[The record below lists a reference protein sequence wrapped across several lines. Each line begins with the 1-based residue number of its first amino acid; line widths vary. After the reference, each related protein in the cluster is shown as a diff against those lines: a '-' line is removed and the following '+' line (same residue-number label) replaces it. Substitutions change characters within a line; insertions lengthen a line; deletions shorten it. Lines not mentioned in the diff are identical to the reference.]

1 MRITKLVHSCLLV
14 EKDGKKALVD
24 PGSYSW
30 KSGIISD
37 QSILRDIDYV
47 LITHIHPDHLDT
59 TFANVVHE
67 LSPNALWYSTSE
79 VVAKLK
85 TLGID
90 AHLKSDLADV
100 QIIESK
106 HADLDPWNTQP
117 EHTSFI
123 LFSELIVSGDCQ
135 KHSSMHGA
143 RVLAGPINGGPW
155 GAVVGELKM
164 IQSLRVKPE
173 VFVPLH
179 DWHWND
185 EARAAIYS
193 QLPAVMEKL
202 GVQFISAIN
211 GEPFEI

>member
-1 MRITKLVHSCLLV
+1 MKITKLVHSCLLV
-14 EKDGKKALVD
+14 EQDGKKALVD
-24 PGSYSW
+24 PGGFSW

-37 QSILRDIDYV
+37 QSILRDVDYV
-47 LITHIHPDHLDT
+47 VITHIHADHLDE

-67 LSPNALWYSTSE
+67 LSPNALWYSTPE

-85 TLGID
+85 SLGIR
-90 AHLKSDLADV
+90 AHIKSDLTDV
-100 QIIESK
+100 KIIESA

-123 LFSELIVSGDCQ
+123 LFSELFVSGDCQ
-135 KHSSMHGA
+135 KHSSLHGA

-164 IQSLRVKPE
+164 IQHLKVKPE

-193 QLPAVMEKL
+193 QLPAVMEKF
-202 GVQFISAIN
+202 GVRFMPAIDGIGFIV
-211 GEPFEI
+211 